1 MPRTNPKSKSQ
12 KAYEVSFKDVQ
23 IDGQTQSWKTI
34 LPTFSCRDLL
44 KHLTKKGLDL
54 KVDDSR
60 RWPDAVMCDDWDGD
74 EINGRILRG
83 STTQIGRFRVRL
95 IDNPDLVEDSI
106 DDPTPAHTYHG
117 AGYPTEVEE
126 IPY

>member
-1 MPRTNPKSKSQ
+1 MPRTKSKTD

-23 IDGQTQSWKTI
+23 IAGETQSWKTV

-44 KHLTKKGLDL
+44 KHLKTRGLDL
-54 KVDDSR
+54 KCDDSR
-60 RWPDAVMCDDWDGD
+60 RDPDAVLCDEWDD
-74 EINGRILRG
+74 DCLSGRILRG
-83 STTQIGRFRVRL
+83 STTPIGRFKVRL
-95 IDNPDLVEDSI
+95 VDNPDLVEDSI
-106 DDPTPAHTYHG
+106 DERTPAHTYHG